1 MRRIV
6 EPARR
11 AARMRQGDV
20 RDAVHSAHVAD
31 SRFKRD
37 LSPKTIDGETAE
49 QKDHTRLQ
57 KRELLIEPWSAERD
71 LGRRGSSVA
80 ATGRGL
86 SRKALGDRGAV
97 RQVVLVDPGLREP
110 TSELGSRAAAERLA
124 GRELD
129 RAGRLADDRDAV
141 TNGSCDDWTR
151 ALEIARGDAFRA
163 GTDSHVK
170 TLKCA
175 RAISRC

>member
-11 AARMRQGDV
+11 AARMRQGDIG
-20 RDAVHSAHVAD
+20 DAVHSAHVAD

-110 TSELGSRAAAERLA
+110 TSQLGSRAAAEGLSC
-124 GRELD
+124 RELD
-129 RAGRLADDRDAV
+129 RAGCLADDRDAIA
-141 TNGSCDDWTR
+141 NRSCDHGAR

-163 GTDSHVK
+163 GTDSRVK

>member
-86 SRKALGDRGAV
+86 SRKALGDRGPV
-97 RQVVLVDPGLREP
+97 RKIVLGDSGLREP
-110 TSELGSRAAAERLA
+110 TAQLGSRAAAERLSR
-124 GRELD
+124 RELD
-129 RAGRLADDRDAV
+129 RAGRLADDRDAIA
-141 TNGSCDDWTR
+141 NRSCDDWTR
-151 ALEIARGDAFRA
+151 TLQVAGRDAFRA
-163 GTDSHVK
+163 GADAGVK
-170 TLKCA
+170 I
-175 RAISRC
+175 REP

>member
-110 TSELGSRAAAERLA
+110 TSQLGSRAAAKRLTC
-124 GRELD
+124 RELD

-141 TNGSCDDWTR
+141 TNGSGDDGAG
-151 ALEIARGDAFRA
+151 ALEESRVDALR
-163 GTDSHVK
+163 
-170 TLKCA
+170 A
-175 RAISRC
+175 RANARVEPSEDFTVSAG